1 MPKRTYRKKSG
12 KKGSKK
18 SYRKKGSKK
27 SYRKKGSKK
36 GSKKSKRR
44 LSRFK
49 VDPSNRCTT
58 NKKAQCLTDP
68 NCTYVKKRG
77 CRSRQGTISDNLVFE
92 GPMGPPA
99 GYVPSMRIKK
109 RKGSKKSRK
118 GSKKSYRKK
127 GSKKSYRKKGS
138 KKSRKGSKKSRGKKY
153 SKRR

>member
-1 MPKRTYRKKSG
+1 MAKRSYRKKSSR
-12 KKGSKK
+12 KGSKK
-18 SYRKKGSKK
+18 GSRRTYR
-27 SYRKKGSKK
+27 KK

-49 VDPSNRCTT
+49 ADPSNRCSM
-58 NKKAQCLTDP
+58 NKKAQCETDP

-99 GYVPSMRIKK
+99 GYPMRIKK
-109 RKGSKKSRK
+109 RKGSRKSSKRHSKRKSHGRK
-118 GSKKSYRKK
+118 GSKKSSR
-127 GSKKSYRKKGS
+127 
-138 KKSRKGSKKSRGKKY
+138 RKGSKKSKRKSSKRY

>member
-12 KKGSKK
+12 KK

-36 GSKKSKRR
+36 GSKKSRR

-49 VDPSNRCTT
+49 VDPSNRCST

-138 KKSRKGSKKSRGKKY
+138 KKSRGKKSRGKKY

>member
-12 KKGSKK
+12 KKGS
-18 SYRKKGSKK
+18 RKGSKK

-36 GSKKSKRR
+36 GSKKSRR

-49 VDPSNRCTT
+49 VDPSNRCST

-109 RKGSKKSRK
+109 GRKGSKKSRK

>member
-1 MPKRTYRKKSG
+1 MAKRSYRKKSSR
-12 KKGSKK
+12 KGSKK
-18 SYRKKGSKK
+18 GSRRTYR
-27 SYRKKGSKK
+27 KK

-49 VDPSNRCTT
+49 ADPSNRCSM
-58 NKKAQCLTDP
+58 NKKAQCETDP

-109 RKGSKKSRK
+109 GRK

-138 KKSRKGSKKSRGKKY
+138 KKSYRKKGSKKSRGKKSRGKKY

>member
-12 KKGSKK
+12 KKGS
-18 SYRKKGSKK
+18 RKGSKK

-36 GSKKSKRR
+36 SRR

-49 VDPSNRCTT
+49 VDPSNRCST

>member
-27 SYRKKGSKK
+27 
-36 GSKKSKRR
+36 GSKKSRR

-49 VDPSNRCTT
+49 ADPSNRCSM

-77 CRSRQGTISDNLVFE
+77 CRSRQGTISDNLVYQ

-109 RKGSKKSRK
+109 GRKGSKKSRK
-118 GSKKSYRKK
+118 ASKKSYRKK

-138 KKSRKGSKKSRGKKY
+138 KKSRGKKY